1 MSEINLIPLQF
12 GESSHIEFLAGGI
25 SDIAGLPTVIQ
36 NCDID
41 LNLFYDANRSQYDA
55 VRIIQEFE
63 KDTTDLT
70 LVFTT
75 VDLFMPIFT
84 FVFGLAKLDG
94 TVGIVS
100 THRLDNLYYG
110 LPENPVLLTERLL
123 KEAIHEFGHLV
134 GLRHCPQFDCVMA
147 SSTSA
152 DEIDIKSPYY
162 CDSCRNRFEQNLITK
177 RRA

>member
-1 MSEINLIPLQF
+1 MSEIILTPLQF
-12 GESSHIEFLAGGI
+12 GEPSHIEFLAGGI
-25 SDIAGLPTVIQ
+25 SNITGLPAVIQ
-36 NCDID
+36 NCEVDVS
-41 LNLFYDANRSQYDA
+41 LFYDTNRSQYDA

-63 KDTTDLT
+63 KNAGDLT
-70 LVFTT
+70 LIFTT

-100 THRLDNLYYG
+100 AHRLDNLFYG
-110 LPENPVLLTERLL
+110 LPENPALLAERLL
-123 KEAIHEFGHLV
+123 KEAIHEFGHLA

-152 DEIDIKSPYY
+152 DDIDVKSPYY